1 MGKKGLISIIAL
13 FLCVILF
20 ILSLQF
26 YLDTR
31 RHLLFEQA
39 NQQSVD
45 TVYVRADSQE
55 MRLAINKSLEA
66 QRQTAITKT
75 IHKTSP
81 AITGIHVTRI
91 RQYSSNPFFS
101 DPFFS
106 RFFPNNVYKKKIQ
119 SLGSGVIISEDGYI
133 VTNAHVLG
141 ENAIEVYATLS
152 GGERFKTEIIGS
164 DALTDIALLKI
175 KSETPLPSVDLGN
188 SDDIIIGEWVIALGN
203 PFGLFDVSNKPIA
216 TAGIISSLN
225 MNFGETESG
234 HVYQDM
240 IQTDAS
246 INSGNSGG
254 ALINMDGEL
263 IGINTFIFNAGNN
276 SSGGSIGIGF
286 AIPINRVQEIVD
298 YLKKNG
304 EIARNW
310 DFGITGQPLTQ
321 SIIDYYDLDT
331 DHGIIIIDVQKGKA
345 GEKAGLQV
353 ADIILAI
360 NNQEVKNNQDVIN
373 IINNSYLKIGDKIQA
388 LINRNGAELSMEIE
402 LIE

>member
-1 MGKKGLISIIAL
+1 MVKKGLFSVIAL
-13 FLCVILF
+13 FLCVVLF

-31 RHLLFEQA
+31 RHLLFAQA
-39 NQQSVD
+39 NQQSID
-45 TVYVRADSQE
+45 TLYVQANSQE
-55 MRLAINKSLEA
+55 MRLAINESLET
-66 QRQTAITKT
+66 QRQTAITQT
-75 IHKTSP
+75 IKKTSP

-91 RQYSSNPFFS
+91 REYSNNPFFS

-119 SLGSGVIISEDGYI
+119 SLGSGVLISEDGYI

-152 GGERFKTEIIGS
+152 GGERFMAEIIGS

-175 KSETPLPSVDLGN
+175 ESDTPLPSVELGD
-188 SDDIIIGEWVIALGN
+188 SDEIMIGEWVIALGN
-203 PFGLFDVSNKPIA
+203 PFGLFDVSNKPIV

-263 IGINTFIFNAGNN
+263 IGINTFIFNGGNH
-276 SSGGSIGIGF
+276 SSGGSIGISF
-286 AIPINRVQEIVD
+286 AIPINRVQKIVD
-298 YLKKNG
+298 HLKRDG

-310 DFGITGQPLTQ
+310 DFGIAGQPLTQ
-321 SIIDYYDLDT
+321 SIIDYYNLDA

-360 NNQEVKNNQDVIN
+360 NDQEVRKTQDVID

-388 LINRNGAELSMEIE
+388 LINREGAELSIEIE